1 MSEEKVLTP
10 KELKAQADAI
20 LAAADG
26 KKAAKAP
33 TARKSGKAAKSTA
46 VQQEPPQLMTD
57 EEAKKAGILR
67 LDDKQVAALPAAS
80 WLAGQEKL
88 RELLAQGKKKGRLDS
103 SELMEAVRA
112 MLPIPP
118 TKELTACL
126 HRLYA
131 FTPRWGTYRAALVQ

>member
-67 LDDKQVAALPAAS
+67 LDDKQVAALPLQAG
-80 WLAGQEKL
+80 WL
-88 RELLAQGKKKGRLDS
+88 
-103 SELMEAVRA
+103 VR
-112 MLPIPP
+112 
-118 TKELTACL
+118 KCCVSFW
-126 HRLYA
+126 HRA
-131 FTPRWGTYRAALVQ
+131 RKRDVWTPQS

>member
-103 SELMEAVRA
+103 SELM
-112 MLPIPP
+112 
-118 TKELTACL
+118 
-126 HRLYA
+126 
-131 FTPRWGTYRAALVQ
+131 